1 MLSCSL
7 NVSCFLIFNKTQL
20 SFTTLY
26 LCELE
31 RHNAFMVRQKY
42 RYSCTE
48 ILLSVPVLLQ
58 RTHSLLKQ
66 RNDKITCRGT
76 RAVWKSS
83 FILRWPKL
91 ILNNLSRKNK
101 ILIIFVRLQDTSL
114 LLSTLDTLLSSTPST
129 LGTLN
134 KDSIHH
140 LKDNS
145 RPLKTVNGSAQS
157 CLDVMQYFFV
167 NCTSVYVFYVNTL
180 FYSWFFLNNKH
191 AVFFNVNAM
200 FFLGHQIIK
209 SPC

>member
-1 MLSCSL
+1 MWTRTARR
-7 NVSCFLIFNKTQL
+7 VYGTAK
-20 SFTTLY
+20 
-26 LCELE
+26 
-31 RHNAFMVRQKY
+31 
-42 RYSCTE
+42 
-48 ILLSVPVLLQ
+48 VPVLLYRNFAVGSGTFAEDTLTTKTKEWQ
-58 RTHSLLKQ
+58 DNLLQHS
-66 RNDKITCRGT
+66 GSM
-76 RAVWKSS
+76 KSS

-145 RPLKTVNGSAQS
+145 RPLRTVNGSAQS

-167 NCTSVYVFYVNTL
+167 HCTSVCFLCKYSF
-180 FYSWFFLNNKH
+180 FYSWFFFKQQTCC
-191 AVFFNVNAM
+191 FF
-200 FFLGHQIIK
+200 K
-209 SPC
+209 C